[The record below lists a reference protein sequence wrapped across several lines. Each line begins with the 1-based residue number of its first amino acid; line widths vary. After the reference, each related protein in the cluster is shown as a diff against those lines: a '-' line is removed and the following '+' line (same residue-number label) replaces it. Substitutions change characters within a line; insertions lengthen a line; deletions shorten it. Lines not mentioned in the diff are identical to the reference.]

1 MDESDGA
8 SGDVRAIFQ
17 QYSRQYPAEYKI
29 RFYMDQAKQKLQIAQ
44 DDTYSQDMR
53 SMIMCCETALDAVKA
68 KDVDSL
74 LEAYEAIHRY
84 KLKYN
89 MRTYKAAGV
98 SARQSAIGQRNRRP
112 GLSKRA
118 VMLAIDHGC
127 STADEVRK
135 FLFNN
140 EELKDDWG
148 DIGIDSE
155 DDYFT
160 LTDFDHK
167 DKSGARPTKKL
178 TSIRIPKII
187 SELRSSD

>member
-1 MDESDGA
+1 MVESDGT

-17 QYSRQYPAEYKI
+17 QYTRQYPAEYKI
-29 RFYMDQAKQKLQIAQ
+29 RFYMDQARQQLRFAQ
-44 DDTYSQDMR
+44 DKTWRQDMNR
-53 SMIMCCETALDAVKA
+53 MMVECKTALDAVKA

-74 LEAYEAIHRY
+74 LEAYETIHRY

-98 SARQSAIGQRNRRP
+98 TARQSEIAQRKRRP

-118 VMLAIDHGC
+118 VMLALDRGC
-127 STADEVRK
+127 STADDVRK

-148 DIGIDSE
+148 YIGIDSE
-155 DDYFT
+155 DDYFM

-167 DKSGARPTKKL
+167 DKSGARPTVKL
-178 TSIRIPKII
+178 TSNRIPKII
-187 SELRSSD
+187 SELRSSG